1 MIEKKEWSKWW
12 GKAKK
17 ALLRDPNVKIGK
29 GSSPLLE
36 LRDEAKTIEQEVAE
50 KMQAVAAGTGKVAVA
65 REYLRTLDLTP
76 ELAQAVGKVVEEA
89 LANETEPGPSRLA
102 LLYLKTDLKGDG
114 AEAAAEEAQK
124 TLLDAEDLVT
134 LLAPMEVA
142 DRKRAIAEIIE
153 QDMPGWPELV
163 TAVLRAGDAD
173 VADAAHEQLRKVRP
187 DILIGFF
194 SQLSANPAG
203 NPSL

>member
-50 KMQAVAAGTGKVAVA
+50 KMQAVAAGT
-65 REYLRTLDLTP
+65 
-76 ELAQAVGKVVEEA
+76 
-89 LANETEPGPSRLA
+89 ANETEPGPSRLA